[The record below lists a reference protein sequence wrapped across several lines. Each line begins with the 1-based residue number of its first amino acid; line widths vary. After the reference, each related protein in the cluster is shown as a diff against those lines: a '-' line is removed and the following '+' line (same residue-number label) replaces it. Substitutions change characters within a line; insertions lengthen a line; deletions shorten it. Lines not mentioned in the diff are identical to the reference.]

1 MIKKNSHINHLKRE
15 FNENNSFMHFVY
27 VFIKVVHERIT
38 LVWSY
43 DNGFF
48 KIKSHTIFKIFT
60 LQVNIGILKILGF
73 FMRLLP
79 KPTRLFER
87 EEMTLN

>member
-48 KIKSHTIFKIFT
+48 LNKIAYNF
-60 LQVNIGILKILGF
+60 QNIYIAS
-73 FMRLLP
+73 
-79 KPTRLFER
+79 EHW
-87 EEMTLN
+87 NS